1 MEISEKTYYK
11 IISIELKWY
20 NTNANCLKIARISN
34 LAEKK
39 WYEERI

>member
-11 IISIELKWY
+11 IISIELKQH

-34 LAEKK
+34 LTEKK
-39 WYEERI
+39 